1 MYSSIGDKNHAMATL
16 DSIAE
21 LKRTNAAG
29 YAAIPW
35 EKLYYEKG
43 NIQFWYR
50 DLDQALENLK
60 KATASPKDL
69 DLNTGV
75 LAFMRQGQIYDLTG
89 RHELAITQYNKAI
102 AFAPQADAA
111 RESRRYIT
119 APYRRG

>member
-1 MYSSIGDKNHAMATL
+1 MATL